1 MDVLYYWF
9 DYVVY
14 GLLYLCHQWLEFVIY
29 QCYGCLI
36 VRKRFRHVF
45 WVGREGYVLA
55 FIFFFSSRRRQTSC
69 ALVTGVQT
77 CALPI
82 WQANVQDDGVREIL
96 PRHEHTFIGG
106 FGNEAL
112 ESCFMRK
119 VAENPSEGSIVLHNE
134 DYPAVPGQLLSV
146 ILDGWRFP

>member
-1 MDVLYYWF
+1 MNGD
-9 DYVVY
+9 
-14 GLLYLCHQWLEFVIY
+14 
-29 QCYGCLI
+29 
-36 VRKRFRHVF
+36 
-45 WVGREGYVLA
+45 
-55 FIFFFSSRRRQTSC
+55 
-69 ALVTGVQT
+69 VTGSHIPLDPVENRQSRV
-77 CALPI
+77 I
-82 WQANVQDDGVREIL
+82 RQANVQDDGVREIL

-146 ILDGWRFP
+146 ILEIGRAHVCTPVTNAHLVCRLLLDKKYSTPLYCIFSFS